1 MKSSTIELLT
11 HALDREFAPDV
22 WEAAIADMIDDLA
35 RKHFKGLQFKSRDG
49 SSLHNAL
56 PSPGFSVDTCYF
68 ANHGATE
75 LQLLSRLGG
84 GRVATQEGV
93 DRFHVDAYV
102 FYFINNVRVTGDKSD
117 FLVIEYSA
125 EKKDWQ
131 PLGWRMDENFGEFK
145 SIERWSDFPADKQ
158 P

>member
-1 MKSSTIELLT
+1 MKSSTIELIT
-11 HALDREFAPDV
+11 HALHREFAQDV

-35 RKHFKGLQFKSRDG
+35 QKHFKGLQFKSRDG

-56 PSPGFSVDTCYF
+56 PSPGFCVDACYF
-68 ANHGATE
+68 ANHGTTE

-84 GRVATQEGV
+84 GRVATHEGV

-117 FLVIEYSA
+117 FLVIEYSV
-125 EKKDWQ
+125 EIKDWR
-131 PLGWRMDENFGEFK
+131 PCGWFEDVNFGEFE
-145 SIERWSDFPADKQ
+145 SIKRWTDFGNPE
-158 P
+158 